1 MTDIFWGV
9 AIIVI
14 GLVMGGSIFY
24 GEFTAFSIF
33 FDGLGLFFIGKG
45 VVAMMNQSSS
55 E

>member
-1 MTDIFWGV
+1 MADIFWGV

-24 GEFTAFSIF
+24 GEFSAFSIF

-45 VVAMMNQSSS
+45 IVGVMNQGTS

>member
-1 MTDIFWGV
+1 MSDIFWGV

-45 VVAMMNQSSS
+45 VISMMGESSN